1 MMTLLD
7 VQHITKRFGGLTAV
21 NNVSFHVDKG
31 EVVSIIGPNGAGKTT
46 VFNILTGVYEIEE
59 GKIFF
64 EGKEIQNQAPQAI
77 VKAGISRTFQNIRLF
92 MNMRVLENVLVGT
105 HINTEYGFIDAL
117 FRTPK
122 WRRIEAEKT
131 KRAIQILKSIVDMAY
146 RLGLVIIAEGV
157 ETKEQSEILK
167 SMNCNYGQG
176 FYFHRP
182 MSVEAAEELIQ
193 TIPIENFRAAHEQV
207 SRIRNVCEA
216 LPDSPEMWKLGDNI
230 FRILLDHMLL
240 LSRFNLITGGMET
253 IKRDSSLAG
262 FGIEYETDYQTY
274 MSRLLNEQLVHPD
287 DADEFRSIMTLDQL
301 RLRMFHE
308 KGSVIYRFR
317 RKFKAGYF
325 WTSLEL
331 FPDTECSKENPWV
344 VMVIHESPSVNP
356 DL

>member
-131 KRAIQILKSIVDMAY
+131 KRAIQILKSI
-146 RLGLVIIAEGV
+146 GLEHRMHDYAKNLPYGEQRKLEIARAIATGAKLLLLDEPPTVIRAEFIIYHVKRVKSRPICDTLNKLLRIRIRRQVHFATFALPKLQDHFFAGLA
-157 ETKEQSEILK
+157 SFFRIHFLK
-167 SMNCNYGQG
+167 SRIEPPKPFRTILNRMIQDLSHLFQRIC
-176 FYFHRP
+176 
-182 MSVEAAEELIQ
+182 SVRHVN
-193 TIPIENFRAAHEQV
+193 TPPISFLTLLVTTQV
-207 SRIRNVCEA
+207 SLADLIIVFE
-216 LPDSPEMWKLGDNI
+216 
-230 FRILLDHMLL
+230 L
-240 LSRFNLITGGMET
+240 LSISAQCNR
-253 IKRDSSLAG
+253 AG
-262 FGIEYETDYQTY
+262 FHDIGTVCNGKRHVCVLFDQQN
-274 MSRLLNEQLVHPD
+274 RCALLID
-287 DADEFRSIMTLDQL
+287 GLD
-301 RLRMFHE
+301 
-308 KGSVIYRFR
+308 
-317 RKFKAGYF
+317 
-325 WTSLEL
+325 
-331 FPDTECSKENPWV
+331 
-344 VMVIHESPSVNP
+344 
-356 DL
+356 

>member
-1 MMTLLD
+1 MLTE
-7 VQHITKRFGGLTAV
+7 QYHISPEYLPVEITE
-21 NNVSFHVDKG
+21 S
-31 EVVSIIGPNGAGKTT
+31 
-46 VFNILTGVYEIEE
+46 VFAESNT
-59 GKIFF
+59 
-64 EGKEIQNQAPQAI
+64 I
-77 VKAGISRTFQNIRLF
+77 VKNTITRFHEKGFY
-92 MNMRVLENVLVGT
+92 VLMDDFGSGYSSLNVLKDANVD
-105 HINTEYGFIDAL
+105 YLKLDMKFMQIDA
-117 FRTPK
+117 K
-122 WRRIEAEKT
+122 NKG
-131 KRAIQILKSIVDMAY
+131 KGIQILKSIVDMAY

-262 FGIEYETDYQTY
+262 LGIEYETDYQTY
-274 MSRLLNEQLVHPD
+274 MSRLLDEQLVHPD

>member
-1 MMTLLD
+1 MRRLRLPVLLERLE
-7 VQHITKRFGGLTAV
+7 TE
-21 NNVSFHVDKG
+21 S
-31 EVVSIIGPNGAGKTT
+31 
-46 VFNILTGVYEIEE
+46 VFAESNI
-59 GKIFF
+59 
-64 EGKEIQNQAPQAI
+64 I
-77 VKAGISRTFQNIRLF
+77 VKNTITRFHKKGFY
-92 MNMRVLENVLVGT
+92 VLMDDFGSGYSSLNVLKDANVD
-105 HINTEYGFIDAL
+105 YLKLDMKFMQIDA
-117 FRTPK
+117 K
-122 WRRIEAEKT
+122 NKG
-131 KRAIQILKSIVDMAY
+131 KGIQ
-146 RLGLVIIAEGV
+146 
-157 ETKEQSEILK
+157 ILK

-193 TIPIENFRAAHEQV
+193 TIPIENFRAAHEHV
-207 SRIRNVCEA
+207 CRIRNVCEA
-216 LPDSPEMWKLGDNI
+216 LPSSPEMWKLGDNI

-262 FGIEYETDYQTY
+262 FGIEYETDYPTY
-274 MSRLLNEQLVHPD
+274 ISRLLDEQLVHPD
-287 DADEFRSIMTLDQL
+287 DADDFRSIMTLDQL